1 MPTTEDKTTAQV
13 SPESAWTRWI
23 RLTHSLGAK
32 LIMVLLS
39 ALVVIFALLGYL
51 SLRLHRT
58 HLENNTL
65 RSAERLS
72 DIIKRS
78 TSYSMMRNDRAAL
91 DEMISTAGKEPGIVR
106 IRIIDKAGTVA
117 YSTDRR
123 EIQRQ
128 INTANEACT
137 GCHEDSQTRAEL
149 QGKQRFRIFNN
160 GKGRVL
166 GIITPIENQPSCS
179 NAECHAHSASQKIL
193 GVLDTNIS
201 LEVADANL
209 RESSWRMLFYVAG
222 ALVAMGT
229 LIAVFIWRYV
239 DRPVS
244 VLIAGTK
251 RLGEGEL
258 GYQIEVDSRDEMG
271 ALAESFNHAS
281 LELHKAN
288 EEITAWAQ
296 TLESRVEEKT
306 KELTSA
312 QEQMIHVEKM
322 TSLGKMAAVVAHEI
336 NNPLSG
342 ILTYSKLLRRWLDK
356 VEIEEGRRQEMYDCL
371 RLIES
376 ESKRCGDLVK
386 NLLTFSRTAPLN
398 IDYHNMNEIL
408 NRCRMLVQH
417 HLDNCSINLEMDL
430 DASLPLVQCDGAQIE
445 QVFLALTMNAIEA
458 MPHGGNLWYR
468 TKSLPNT
475 GQVSVQIRDD
485 GAGIPDEA
493 MKRLFEP
500 FFTTKE
506 GGKGVGLGLA
516 ISKNIVERH
525 RGTLEVESQLGRG
538 TSFYIFIPTDGH
550 LVSQPVSAASTMA
563 AKR

>member
-1 MPTTEDKTTAQV
+1 MPTTDSQSGTQAN
-13 SPESAWTRWI
+13 PESTWTRWI
-23 RLTHSLGAK
+23 RLSRSLSAK
-32 LIMVLLS
+32 LILVLLS
-39 ALVVIFALLGYL
+39 ALVFIFALLGYL
-51 SLRLHRT
+51 SLRLHRN
-58 HLENNTL
+58 HLEASTL
-65 RSAERLS
+65 RAAERLS
-72 DIIKRS
+72 DVIKRS
-78 TSYSMMRNDRAAL
+78 ASYSMMHNDREAL
-91 DEMISTAGKEPGIVR
+91 HELINTAGKEPGIVR
-106 IRIIDKAGTVA
+106 IRIIDKQGMVN
-117 YSTDRR
+117 YSTDAH

-128 INTANEACT
+128 IDPASEACS
-137 GCHEDSQTRAEL
+137 GCHADSQIQAEL
-149 QGKQRFRIFNN
+149 KGKQRFRIFKN
-160 GKGRVL
+160 GDTRVL

-179 NAECHAHSASQKIL
+179 TAECHAHPASQKIL
-193 GVLDTNIS
+193 GVLDTNLS

-209 RESSWRMLFYVAG
+209 RESSWRMLFYVIG

-239 DRPVS
+239 DRPVTA
-244 VLIAGTK
+244 LIAGTK
-251 RLGEGEL
+251 QLALGEL
-258 GYQIEVDSRDEMG
+258 GHQLEVNSQDELG
-271 ALAESFNHAS
+271 ELAESFNHAS

-356 VEIEEGRRQEMYDCL
+356 IEIEQERRKEMYDCL
-371 RLIES
+371 RLIET
-376 ESKRCGDLVK
+376 ESRRCGDLVK

-398 IDYHNMNEIL
+398 IDFHNLNDIL
-408 NRCRMLVQH
+408 HRCQMLVQH
-417 HLDNCSINLEMDL
+417 HLDNCSINLDLDL
-430 DASLPLVQCDGAQIE
+430 DAHLPLVQCDGAQIE

-468 TKSLPNT
+468 TRALPAS

-485 GAGIPDEA
+485 GAGIPEDA

-516 ISKNIVERH
+516 ISKNIIERH
-525 RGTLEVESQLGRG
+525 RGNVEVESQLGRG
-538 TSFYIFIPTDGH
+538 TTFYIFIPTDGR
-550 LVSQPVSAASTMA
+550 LVSQPVSAASTTA
-563 AKR
+563 ARS

>member
-1 MPTTEDKTTAQV
+1 MPTTETQSGTEA
-13 SPESAWTRWI
+13 SRESLWKYWI
-23 RLTHSLGAK
+23 RLSHSLSAK
-32 LIMVLLS
+32 LILLLLS
-39 ALVVIFALLGYL
+39 ALVIIFALLGYL
-51 SLRLHRT
+51 SLQLHRS
-58 HLENNTL
+58 HLEASTL
-65 RSAERLS
+65 RAAERLS
-72 DIIKRS
+72 DMIKRS
-78 TSYSMMRNDRAAL
+78 ASYSMMHNDREAL
-91 DEMISTAGKEPGIVR
+91 DELISTAGKEPGIVR
-106 IRIIDKAGTVA
+106 IRIIDQQGTVA
-117 YSTDRR
+117 YSTEPH

-128 INTANEACT
+128 INTANETCS
-137 GCHEDSQTRAEL
+137 GCHADSEIRAEL
-149 QGKQRFRIFNN
+149 KGKERFRIFRS
-160 GKGRVL
+160 GKSRVL

-179 NAECHAHSASQKIL
+179 NAACHAHSADQKIL
-193 GVLDTNIS
+193 GVLDTNLS

-209 RESSWRMLFYVAG
+209 RESSWRMLFYVIG

-229 LIAVFIWRYV
+229 LIATFIWRYV
-239 DRPVS
+239 DRPVT

-258 GYQIEVDSRDEMG
+258 GYQIDVNSQDELG
-271 ALAESFNHAS
+271 ELAESFNHAS

-356 VEIEEGRRQEMYDCL
+356 VEIEDERRKEMYDCL
-371 RLIES
+371 RLVET

-398 IDYHNMNEIL
+398 IDFHDVNEIL
-408 NRCRMLVQH
+408 HRCQMLVQH
-417 HLDNCSINLEMDL
+417 HLDNCSINLEADL
-430 DASLPLVQCDGAQIE
+430 DPQLPRVQCDGAQIE

-458 MPHGGNLWYR
+458 MPRGGNLWYR
-468 TKSLPNT
+468 TRALPS

-485 GAGIPDEA
+485 GAGIPEDA
-493 MKRLFEP
+493 MKKLFEP

-506 GGKGVGLGLA
+506 SGKGVGLGLA

-525 RGTLEVESQLGRG
+525 RGSIEVESQLGRG
-538 TSFYIFIPTDGH
+538 TTFYIFIPADGR
-550 LVSQPVSAASTMA
+550 LLSQPVTAASTMA
-563 AKR
+563 ATR

>member
-1 MPTTEDKTTAQV
+1 MPTTESQTEGQAN
-13 SPESAWTRWI
+13 PESTWTHWI
-23 RLTHSLGAK
+23 RLSHSLSAR
-32 LIMVLLS
+32 LIVALLS

-51 SLRLHRT
+51 SLQLHRN
-58 HLENNTL
+58 HLEASTL
-65 RSAERLS
+65 RAAERLS
-72 DIIKRS
+72 DMIKRS
-78 TSYSMMRNDRAAL
+78 ASYSMMHNDREAL
-91 DEMISTAGKEPGIVR
+91 DELITTAGKEPGIVR
-106 IRIIDKAGTVA
+106 IRIIDKQGTVT
-117 YSTDRR
+117 YSTDAH
-123 EIQRQ
+123 ELQRQ
-128 INTANEACT
+128 INPANETCT
-137 GCHEDSQTRAEL
+137 GCHADSEIRAEL
-149 QGKQRFRIFNN
+149 KGKERFRIFKN
-160 GKGRVL
+160 GQGRVL

-179 NAECHAHSASQKIL
+179 NAACHAHPADQKIL
-193 GVLDTNIS
+193 GVLDTNLS

-209 RESSWRMLFYVAG
+209 RESSWRMLFYVIG
-222 ALVAMGT
+222 ALVVLGV
-229 LIAVFIWRYV
+229 LIALFIWRYV
-239 DRPVS
+239 DRPVTA
-244 VLIAGTK
+244 LMAGTK
-251 RLGEGEL
+251 RLAHGEL
-258 GYQIEVDSRDEMG
+258 GHQIEVNSQDELG
-271 ALAESFNHAS
+271 ELAESFNYAS

-342 ILTYSKLLRRWLDK
+342 ILTYSKLLKRWLDK
-356 VEIEEGRRQEMYDCL
+356 IEIEEERRKEMYECL
-371 RLIES
+371 KLIET

-398 IDYHNMNEIL
+398 IDRHNLNEIL
-408 NRCRMLVQH
+408 HRCQMLVQH
-417 HLDNCSINLEMDL
+417 HLDNCSINLETDL
-430 DASLPLVQCDGAQIE
+430 DPQLPLVQCDAAQVE

-468 TKSLPNT
+468 TRALPS
-475 GQVSVQIRDD
+475 GQVSIQIRDD
-485 GAGIPDEA
+485 GAGIPEDA
-493 MKRLFEP
+493 MKKLFEP

-525 RGTLEVESQLGRG
+525 RGKLEVESQLGRG
-538 TSFYIFIPTDGH
+538 TTFYIFIPTDGH

-563 AKR
+563 AAR

>member
-1 MPTTEDKTTAQV
+1 MPTTEDQSARRAN
-13 SPESAWTRWI
+13 PETFWSRWI
-23 RLTHSLGAK
+23 RLSRSLSAK
-32 LIMVLLS
+32 LILLLLTVLVL
-39 ALVVIFALLGYL
+39 IFALLGYL
-51 SLRLHRT
+51 SLRLHRN
-58 HLENNTL
+58 HLEASTL

-72 DIIKRS
+72 DLLKRS
-78 TSYSMMRNDRAAL
+78 TSYSMMRNDREAL
-91 DEMISTAGKEPGIVR
+91 HEMISTAGKEAGIVR
-106 IRIIDKAGTVA
+106 IRIIDKQGTVA
-117 YSTDRR
+117 YSTDAH

-149 QGKQRFRIFNN
+149 LGKQRFRIFNN
-160 GKGRVL
+160 GQGRVL

-179 NAECHAHSASQKIL
+179 NAECHAHKASQRIL
-193 GVLDTNIS
+193 GVLDTSLS

-209 RESSWRMLFYVAG
+209 RESSWRMLFYVIG

-244 VLIAGTK
+244 ALMAGTK

-258 GYQIEVDSRDEMG
+258 GYQIEVDSQDELG
-271 ALAESFNHAS
+271 ELAESFNHAS

-342 ILTYSKLLRRWLDK
+342 ILTYSKLLRRWLEK
-356 VEIEEGRRQEMYDCL
+356 VEINEERRKEMYDCL
-371 RLIES
+371 TLIQS

-398 IDYHNMNEIL
+398 IDFHNLNEIL
-408 NRCRMLVQH
+408 HRCQMLVQH
-417 HLDNCSINLEMDL
+417 HLDNCSINLDL
-430 DASLPLVQCDGAQIE
+430 DLDPNLPLVQCDAAQVE

-458 MPHGGNLWYR
+458 MPRGGNLWYR
-468 TKSLPNT
+468 TRFLPNT
-475 GQVSVQIRDD
+475 AQLSIQIRDD
-485 GAGIPDEA
+485 GAGIPEDA

-525 RGTLEVESQLGRG
+525 RGTIEVESQLGRG

-550 LVSQPVSAASTMA
+550 LVSQPVSAASTTA
-563 AKR
+563 AMR